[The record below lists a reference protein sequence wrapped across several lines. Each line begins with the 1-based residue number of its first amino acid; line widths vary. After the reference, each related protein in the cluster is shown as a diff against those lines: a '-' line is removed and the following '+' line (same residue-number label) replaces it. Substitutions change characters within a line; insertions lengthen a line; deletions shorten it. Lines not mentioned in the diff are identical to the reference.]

1 MFGRITKTQGILTE
15 FGKDLKT
22 EMSPLCDG
30 LGWKEVFAPEIMYL
44 NCFPEASAWENPF
57 FVFQVILNG

>member
-22 EMSPLCDG
+22 EMSPLCSG
-30 LGWKEVFAPEIMYL
+30 AGSRVM
-44 NCFPEASAWENPF
+44 AWAGKKF
-57 FVFQVILNG
+57 LHLKSCI